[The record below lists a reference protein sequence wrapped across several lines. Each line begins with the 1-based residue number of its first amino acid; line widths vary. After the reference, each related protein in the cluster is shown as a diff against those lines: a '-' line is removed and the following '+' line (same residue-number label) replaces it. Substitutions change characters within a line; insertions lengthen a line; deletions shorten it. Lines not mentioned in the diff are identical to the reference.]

1 MRFHPV
7 YVEVTHSPAS
17 ELTILT
23 IERLQ
28 FVMNLTDVLPQID
41 RSHEGFL
48 TSVTL
53 MLFPGI
59 RVQPVEILAH
69 WVGLDLRLS
78 VPAIRVEYSRSETR
92 NMSLTPALSCQK
104 EPSQVRR
111 HPNSPTM
118 C

>member
-41 RSHEGFL
+41 GSHEGFL

-53 MLFPGI
+53 MLYVVKKSKLPHKRRKFPKN
-59 RVQPVEILAH
+59 P
-69 WVGLDLRLS
+69 
-78 VPAIRVEYSRSETR
+78 
-92 NMSLTPALSCQK
+92 LTISIF
-104 EPSQVRR
+104 
-111 HPNSPTM
+111 T
-118 C
+118 